1 MCGIAGVL
9 LHRRDSVP
17 ATVFRDRGRAMAD
30 ILYHRGPDGFGVWTD
45 PSVALVH
52 TRLAIIDTSAA
63 GNQPMHDDTG
73 RFHLIFNGEIYN
85 FQALRRELL
94 DKGYRFHG
102 HSDTEVILNGYR
114 EWGTAVF
121 SRLVGMFAIA
131 IWDGAEQ
138 RLVLARDRFGEK
150 PLYYYNSIDSLVFA
164 SEIKAILTWPDVPR
178 RPSHAAIHD
187 YLTFGYTLG
196 PGTAFAGIHR
206 LQPAHYM
213 VIEPGRPATTHR
225 YWQLPEPR
233 EQKPRVL
240 KDLRAELIERL
251 RSSVHAC
258 LVSDVPLGAFLSGG
272 VDSSAVV
279 ALMSEVTGAHVK
291 TFSSGFGFEN
301 YDETA
306 YATQVADRYGTDH
319 QVHIFDDR
327 LLAATGK
334 LAWHYGEPYSD
345 SSSLV
350 TFALARE
357 VRKSV
362 TVALSGDGADEILLG
377 YQRYQRYGKL
387 LADAKHGRQLSQL
400 YLRRPLDARRALAVD
415 TYGYLVERLR
425 ERHKVEAYAPD
436 FVTQLE
442 NCSYDRL
449 LPHVPDSE
457 DAEEI
462 ASRMDIATY
471 LPDDILVKVD
481 VAAMA
486 NSLETR
492 APFLNHEFAEFVA
505 TIPVHQRTWNG
516 EGKALLK
523 QALEPYLPHE
533 TLYRT
538 KMGFR
543 VPVARYMR
551 ELARPE
557 CEATLL
563 SDRFLDRG
571 IVTRDYV
578 QTLLNEHTVGSRQDH
593 GTRLW
598 ALMMMEM
605 WHRNWIDDAGRTPL
619 ADKDNPFARFAA
631 AADMQT
637 LAETRAGGSAPARP
651 ALATVN

>member
-9 LHRRDSVP
+9 LHRRDSVA
-17 ATVFRDRGRAMAD
+17 ATVMRDRGRAMAD

-45 PSVALVH
+45 ASTALVH

-85 FQALRRELL
+85 YKVLRRELV
-94 DKGYRFHG
+94 DKGYRFYG
-102 HSDTEVILNGYR
+102 QSDTEVILNGYR
-114 EWGTAVF
+114 EWGTGIF
-121 SRLVGMFAIA
+121 SRLSGMFAIA
-131 IWDGAEQ
+131 IWDSAEQ
-138 RLVLARDRFGEK
+138 RMVLARDRFGEK

-178 RPSHAAIHD
+178 RPCASAIHD
-187 YLTFGYTLG
+187 YLTYGYTLG
-196 PGTAFAGIHR
+196 PGSAFMGIQR
-206 LQPAHYM
+206 LPPAHYM
-213 VIEPGRPATTHR
+213 VVEPGRPASIHR

-233 EQKPRVL
+233 QQKPRVL
-240 KDLRAELIERL
+240 EDLKVELIDRLRAA
-251 RSSVHAC
+251 VHAC

-279 ALMSEVTGAHVK
+279 ALMSEVTGANVK

-301 YDETA
+301 YDETQF
-306 YATQVADRYGTDH
+306 ATMVADQYRTDH

-327 LLAATGK
+327 VLAAAGK

-350 TFALARE
+350 TFALARQ
-357 VRKSV
+357 VRQSV

-377 YQRYQRYGKL
+377 YQRYKRYAQL
-387 LADAKHGRQLSQL
+387 LGEGKHGRQLSQL
-400 YLRRPLDARRALAVD
+400 YLRNPNDPRKALAAD
-415 TYGYLVERLR
+415 TYGFMVERLR

-442 NCSYDRL
+442 KCSYDRL
-449 LPHVPDSE
+449 LPHVPDSDE
-457 DAEEI
+457 PMEI
-462 ASRMDIATY
+462 ASRIDIATY

-481 VAAMA
+481 IAAMA

-505 TIPVHQRTWNG
+505 TIPTEQRTWGG

-523 QALEPYLPHE
+523 QALEPYLPHD

-563 SDRFLDRG
+563 SERFLDRG
-571 IVTRDYV
+571 IVNRAYV
-578 QTLLNEHTVGSRQDH
+578 ETLLKEHVVGSKQDH

-598 ALMMMEM
+598 ALMMMEI
-605 WHRNWIDDAGRTPL
+605 WYRNWIDDTGRTPL
-619 ADKDNPFARFAA
+619 SETENPFTRFAVED
-631 AADMQT
+631 DMRT
-637 LAETRAGGSAPARP
+637 LAETRAGGSA
-651 ALATVN
+651 LAQPVLAAV